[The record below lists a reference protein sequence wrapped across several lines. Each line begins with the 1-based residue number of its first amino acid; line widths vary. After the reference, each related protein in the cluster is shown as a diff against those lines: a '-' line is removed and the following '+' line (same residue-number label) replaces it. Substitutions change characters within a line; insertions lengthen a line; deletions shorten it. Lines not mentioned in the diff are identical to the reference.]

1 MKKILILM
9 LAGLGLAA
17 AAFGTEQPSIAAGE
31 ALSQP
36 SAAGS
41 FSGTVVET
49 MDSGGYTYVLVD
61 TGKQEIWATAPK
73 FAVKVGDAVMVPGGM
88 PMENYV
94 SKTLNREFALVY
106 FVGAIKVAG
115 SGDGPGKAGM
125 PEGHPAVTEA
135 SGKPASDLAE
145 IKVTK
150 AGKTIQE
157 IFAGKADLSGKA
169 VQVRGKVVKFS
180 PEIMG
185 KNWLHL
191 QDGTGA
197 AGTNDLT
204 VTTSSRVPVGA
215 TVLVNGMLS
224 TDKDFGYG
232 YKYDVILDDAQVVV
246 E

>member
-1 MKKILILM
+1 MKKTLILI

-17 AAFGTEQPSIAAGE
+17 AAFGMEQPAPAAGQ

-36 SAAGS
+36 LAAGS
-41 FSGTVVET
+41 FSGAVVET

-61 TGKQEIWATAPK
+61 TGEQQIWATAPK
-73 FAVKVGDAVMVPGGM
+73 FAVKVGDAVKVPEGM

-94 SKTLNREFALVY
+94 SKTLKREFAQVY
-106 FVGAIKVAG
+106 FVGSIKVAG
-115 SGDGPGKAGM
+115 SGGGPGKAGM
-125 PEGHPAVTEA
+125 PEGHPAVAEA

-157 IFAGKADLSGKA
+157 IFAGKADLSGKE

-180 PEIMG
+180 PDIMG

-191 QDGTGA
+191 KDGTGA
-197 AGTNDLT
+197 EGTNDLT
-204 VTTSSRVPVGA
+204 VTTSSKVPLGA

-232 YKYDVILDDAQVVV
+232 YRYDVILDDAQVVV